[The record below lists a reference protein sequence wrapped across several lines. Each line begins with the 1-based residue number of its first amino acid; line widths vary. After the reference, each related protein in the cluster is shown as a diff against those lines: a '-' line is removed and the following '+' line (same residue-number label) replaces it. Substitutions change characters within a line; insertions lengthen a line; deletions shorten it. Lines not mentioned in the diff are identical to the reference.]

1 MRLIIAVAVLLA
13 AYLYLAN
20 GSGQL
25 VQITGGGG
33 SLFNQFGTP
42 AHSVGGAAV
51 GVAGKIGN

>member
-1 MRLIIAVAVLLA
+1 MRLIVAVALLLA
-13 AYLYLAN
+13 AYLYLAH

-25 VQITGGGG
+25 VQIGGGGG
-33 SLFNQFGTP
+33 SLFNQFGGS